1 MNGLMLRWLILTVAI
16 LITSYLV
23 EGIIVSGFFTAI
35 FAAAVLGILNAF
47 LRPIALILTLPINI
61 LSLGLFTF
69 VINAIMLKMASSIIP
84 GFSVNGFWAAVLGAF
99 LVSIISWVLNS
110 FVNEKGNVQYIE
122 LKHKGGNR
130 WE

>member
-1 MNGLMLRWLILTVAI
+1 MNGLMIRWLILTVAI

-23 EGIIVSGFFTAI
+23 DGITIGGFFPAI
-35 FAAAVLGILNAF
+35 FAAAALGILNAF
-47 LRPIALILTLPINI
+47 FRPVALILTLPINI

-69 VINAIMLKMASSIIP
+69 IINAIMLKMASGLIP
-84 GFSVNGFWAAVLGAF
+84 GFSVHGFWAAVLGAI
-99 LVSIISWVLNS
+99 LISIISWLLNS
-110 FVNEKGNVQYIE
+110 FINEKGSVQYIE

>member
-1 MNGLMLRWLILTVAI
+1 MNGLMIRWLILTVAI

-23 EGIIVSGFFTAI
+23 EGISLYGFLPAI
-35 FAAAVLGILNAF
+35 FAAAALGILNALF
-47 LRPIALILTLPINI
+47 RPVALFLTLPINI

-69 VINAIMLKMASSIIP
+69 VINAIMLKMASIIIS
-84 GFSVNGFWAAVLGAF
+84 GFSVHGFWAAVLGAF
-99 LVSIISWVLNS
+99 LISIISWVLNS
-110 FVNEKGNVQYIE
+110 FVNEKGSVQYID

>member
-1 MNGLMLRWLILTVAI
+1 MNGLMLRWLILTIAI

-23 EGIIVSGFFTAI
+23 DGIAVSGFFTAI
-35 FAAAVLGILNAF
+35 FAAAVLGVLNAF
-47 LRPIALILTLPINI
+47 FRPIALVLTLPINI
-61 LSLGLFTF
+61 LTLGLFTF

-84 GFSVNGFWAAVLGAF
+84 GFTVFGFWAAVIGA
-99 LVSIISWVLNS
+99 LLISIISWFLNS
-110 FVNEKGNVQYIE
+110 FVNEKGHVQYIE

>member
-16 LITSYLV
+16 LVTSYLV
-23 EGIIVSGFFTAI
+23 DGIVVSGFFTAI

-47 LRPIALILTLPINI
+47 FRPIALILTLPINI

-69 VINAIMLKMASSIIP
+69 VINAIMIKMASSIIP
-84 GFSVNGFWAAVLGAF
+84 GFSVHGFWAAVLGAF

-110 FVNEKGNVQYIE
+110 FVNEKGGVEYIE

>member
-1 MNGLMLRWLILTVAI
+1 MLRWLILTVAI

-69 VINAIMLKMASSIIP
+69 VINAIMLKMASGIIP
-84 GFSVNGFWAAVLGAF
+84 GFSVSGFWAAVLGAF

>member
-69 VINAIMLKMASSIIP
+69 VINAIMLKMASGIIP
-84 GFSVNGFWAAVLGAF
+84 GFSVNGFWAAGWGAF

>member
-1 MNGLMLRWLILTVAI
+1 MNGLMLRWLVLTVAI
-16 LITSYLV
+16 LITSYLI
-23 EGIIVSGFFTAI
+23 EGIVVSGFFTAI

-47 LRPIALILTLPINI
+47 FRPIAIILTLPINI
-61 LSLGLFTF
+61 ISLGLFTF
-69 VINAIMLKMASSIIP
+69 VINAIMIKMASSIIP
-84 GFSVNGFWAAVLGAF
+84 GFTVHGFWAAVLGAL

-110 FVNEKGNVQYIE
+110 FINEKGSVQYIE